1 MMTLDQVSK
10 QYKSSARPAL
20 DNISVKIDKGE
31 FVFLIGPS
39 GSGKSTFMRLL
50 LAEEHPSSGDIRVSK
65 FHVNKLA
72 GRHIPGL
79 RQVIGCVFQDF
90 RLIVSAGTAAVWPA
104 VGGIDEVPGE
114 CVVDF
119 GHEWFPFG
127 GCASSSP
134 SAPPPATK
142 SPTPC
147 TFPTT
152 AATSARTSRRAASSH
167 GPTSAPPAPRSGSW
181 LGAFLGSSIEAPDAI
196 GSLQQVG
203 NSVFPG
209 FGTFAVLVCI
219 PALVSIM
226 AINFYGAMLTGASAV
241 DGFRPVKATVRS
253 RVVGIAVVAVIAYI
267 VALLIPDNYLTSFNN
282 FVLLM
287 LYFLIPWTA
296 VNLVDFYFARRGHY
310 AITEIFKPNGIYGR
324 WSWHGLVA
332 YVVGF
337 AAMIPF
343 LSTTFYVGPAAEAMN
358 GADISFIVGLV
369 VSGGL
374 YLILCRGLD
383 LDAEQ
388 AAIVA
393 SDRELEQRES
403 TPAP

>member
-1 MMTLDQVSK
+1 MVSF
-10 QYKSSARPAL
+10 RW
-20 DNISVKIDKGE
+20 V
-31 FVFLIGPS
+31 
-39 GSGKSTFMRLL
+39 RLL
-50 LAEEHPSSGDIRVSK
+50 ITFGAAAGYQISYAVYVSDYSRYLRK
-65 FHVNKLA
+65 DVPVRGVISWTYLGAA
-72 GRHIPGL
+72 G
-79 RQVIGCVFQDF
+79 
-90 RLIVSAGTAAVWPA
+90 SAVWLMA
-104 VGGIDEVPGE
+104 
-114 CVVDF
+114 
-119 GHEWFPFG
+119 
-127 GCASSSP
+127 
-134 SAPPPATK
+134 
-142 SPTPC
+142 
-147 TFPTT
+147 
-152 AATSARTSRRAASSH
+152 
-167 GPTSAPPAPRSGSW
+167 

-296 VNLVDFYFARRGHY
+296 VNLVDFYFVRRGHY

-324 WSWHGLVA
+324 WSWRGLVA

-403 TPAP
+403 APAP

>member
-1 MMTLDQVSK
+1 MVSF
-10 QYKSSARPAL
+10 RW
-20 DNISVKIDKGE
+20 VR
-31 FVFLIGPS
+31 FLITFGAAAGYQISYAVYVSDYSRYLRKDVPARGVIS
-39 GSGKSTFMRLL
+39 WTYLGAAGS
-50 LAEEHPSSGDIRVSK
+50 
-65 FHVNKLA
+65 
-72 GRHIPGL
+72 
-79 RQVIGCVFQDF
+79 
-90 RLIVSAGTAAVWPA
+90 AVWLMA
-104 VGGIDEVPGE
+104 
-114 CVVDF
+114 
-119 GHEWFPFG
+119 
-127 GCASSSP
+127 
-134 SAPPPATK
+134 
-142 SPTPC
+142 
-147 TFPTT
+147 
-152 AATSARTSRRAASSH
+152 
-167 GPTSAPPAPRSGSW
+167 

-287 LYFLIPWTA
+287 LYFLIPWIA
-296 VNLVDFYFARRGHY
+296 VNLVDFYFVRRGHY
-310 AITEIFKPNGIYGR
+310 AITEIFNPNGIYGR
-324 WSWHGLVA
+324 WSWRGLVA

-337 AAMIPF
+337 ASMIPF

-374 YLILCRGLD
+374 
-383 LDAEQ
+383 
-388 AAIVA
+388 
-393 SDRELEQRES
+393 
-403 TPAP
+403 